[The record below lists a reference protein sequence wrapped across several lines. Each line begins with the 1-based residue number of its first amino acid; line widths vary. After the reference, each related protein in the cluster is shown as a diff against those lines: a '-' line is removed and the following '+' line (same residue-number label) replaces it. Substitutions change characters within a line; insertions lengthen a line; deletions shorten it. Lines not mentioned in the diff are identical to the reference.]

1 MKKRRNAV
9 HPTADAVV
17 RVNQM
22 VCQEGGN
29 THHCYDIGK
38 IESAIHTAFYHG
50 EYPYPAS
57 EIGRIAGSLCF
68 YLTKNHAFMDGNKR
82 TAALTAI
89 SFLNENGWE
98 LLYPFDE
105 KKGTNALAIIVDDC
119 AASKVSKDQLMDWFD
134 AHKVKIK

>member
-1 MKKRRNAV
+1 MTSERLK
-9 HPTADAVV
+9 V
-17 RVNQM
+17 R
-22 VCQEGGN
+22 
-29 THHCYDIGK
+29 
-38 IESAIHTAFYHG
+38 FYHG
-50 EYPYPAS
+50 EYPYATS
-57 EIGRIAGSLCF
+57 EIGRIAGALCF